1 MGDYSIRVI
10 EKIIVLFIAMIAG
23 YIAKKGKLLNGES
36 TKSLS
41 SLLVYITNPCLIICS
56 LQREYDKNL
65 LITAGYVFA
74 LSIAI
79 HTFLAVFS
87 HFIFKIVKN
96 KKEKS
101 VYTYALTYSNCG
113 YMGFPLMMAIFNE
126 DPQYGLFL
134 GVIFTTGFNLFSWTH
149 GVIVMNNNKQ
159 GSFPWKKLVFNP
171 ALIAVFVSIV
181 LFLGRI
187 MLPTTVNDGL
197 TLVGDMTFPLSMLI
211 IGSLLADMNLLK
223 ILTQPKLYMFSALGL
238 IVMPAIMLGVAK
250 LLNLPEYLSIVGIT
264 MCAAPVAANTAV
276 TAEVYDND
284 SALAARLVGMTT
296 LFCLVTM
303 PFMLWVAEKIL

>member
-41 SLLVYITNPCLIICS
+41 SLLVYITNPCLIIFT
-56 LQREYDKNL
+56 LQRPYDNNL
-65 LITAGYVFA
+65 LITAGCVFA
-74 LSIAI
+74 LSVAV
-79 HTFLAVFS
+79 HTFLAVIS
-87 HFIFKIVKN
+87 HFIFKIIKD
-96 KKEKS
+96 KRERS

-113 YMGFPLMMAIFNE
+113 YMGFPLMQAIFNE
-126 DPQYGLFL
+126 DPQLGLFY

-159 GSFPWKKLVFNP
+159 GSFPWKKLVLNP

-187 MLPTTVNDGL
+187 MLPATINDGL

-223 ILTQPKLYMFSALGL
+223 IFTQKNLYLFSVLGL

-284 SALAARLVGMTT
+284 SALAARLVGITT

-303 PFMLWVAEKIL
+303 PFMLWIAEKVL

>member
-1 MGDYSIRVI
+1 MGDYSVRVI

-23 YIAKKGKLLNGES
+23 FIAKKGKLLNGES

-56 LQREYDKNL
+56 LQREYDNNL
-65 LITAGYVFA
+65 LITAGCVFA
-74 LSIAI
+74 LSVAV
-79 HTFLAVFS
+79 HTFLAILS
-87 HFIFKIVKN
+87 HFVFKLVKN
-96 KKEKS
+96 KSERS

-113 YMGFPLMMAIFNE
+113 YMGFPLMMAIFKE
-126 DPQYGLFL
+126 DPQLGLFY
-134 GVIFTTGFNLFSWTH
+134 GVIYTTAFNLFTWTH
-149 GVIVMNNNKQ
+149 GVIVMSNQSKI
-159 GSFPWKKLVFNP
+159 PWKKLIYNP
-171 ALIAVFVSIV
+171 ALISVIISMI

-187 MLPTTVNDGL
+187 MLPKTINDGL

-211 IGSLLADMNLLK
+211 IGSLLADMKLLK
-223 ILTQPKLYMFSALGL
+223 ILTQKNLYLFSALGL
-238 IVMPAIMLGVAK
+238 IAVPAIMLVVAK

-276 TAEVYDND
+276 TAEVYEND

-296 LFCLVTM
+296 LFCLITM
-303 PFMLWVAEKIL
+303 PFMLWISQMIL